1 MCIVTGRPRKEAQFA
16 IENNGWEEYFPAGCM
31 VALEDCEK
39 EKPDPAPLLL
49 AIEKMRAKNPI
60 YIGDSISDVAA
71 CKSAKMRC
79 ISVRAEVKADFNV
92 PTSDD
97 ILEVIL

>member
-1 MCIVTGRPRKEAQFA
+1 M
-16 IENNGWEEYFPAGCM
+16 
-31 VALEDCEK
+31 ALEDCEY

-49 AIEKMRAKNPI
+49 AVEKMRAKNPI

-71 CKSAKMRC
+71 CIGAKMRC
-79 ISVRAEVKADFNV
+79 ISVRKEVKADFNV
-92 PTSDD
+92 PSTDD